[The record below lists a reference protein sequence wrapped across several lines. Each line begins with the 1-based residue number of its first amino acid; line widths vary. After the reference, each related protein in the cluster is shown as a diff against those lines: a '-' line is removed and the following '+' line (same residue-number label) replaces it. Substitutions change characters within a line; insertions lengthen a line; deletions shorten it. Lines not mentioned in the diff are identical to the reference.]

1 MKIIKNTE
9 ISKQNLSNEQTEWV
23 YCALDC
29 ALTHEIW
36 DKVHKEFDGLT
47 KRTYLF
53 ELDSLQPA
61 MDMML
66 RGLRVDEEEVKTRK
80 KTLRERRLK
89 LERILNL
96 FSQAVWEKDLNHN
109 SPVQLKKIL
118 YEHLGLPP
126 VVSYK
131 GGKQK
136 ISTDRAALEQLG
148 GIFIQELNLFVI
160 LYLRCVI

>member
-9 ISKQNLSNEQTEWV
+9 ISKQNLSDEQTEWV

-29 ALTHEIW
+29 ALTYEIW

-47 KRTYLF
+47 KKTYLF

-80 KTLRERRLK
+80 KNPK
-89 LERILNL
+89 G
-96 FSQAVWEKDLNHN
+96 
-109 SPVQLKKIL
+109 KKI
-118 YEHLGLPP
+118 E
-126 VVSYK
+126 
-131 GGKQK
+131 
-136 ISTDRAALEQLG
+136 A
-148 GIFIQELNLFVI
+148 
-160 LYLRCVI
+160 

>member
-1 MKIIKNTE
+1 MKIIKNIE
-9 ISKQNLSNEQTEWV
+9 ISKQNLSDEQTEWV

-29 ALTHEIW
+29 ALTYEIW

-47 KRTYLF
+47 KKTYLF

-80 KTLRERRLK
+80 KILRERRLN
-89 LERILNL
+89 LERMLNL

-118 YEHLGLPP
+118 YEYLGLPP

-148 GIFIQELNLFVI
+148 
-160 LYLRCVI
+160 